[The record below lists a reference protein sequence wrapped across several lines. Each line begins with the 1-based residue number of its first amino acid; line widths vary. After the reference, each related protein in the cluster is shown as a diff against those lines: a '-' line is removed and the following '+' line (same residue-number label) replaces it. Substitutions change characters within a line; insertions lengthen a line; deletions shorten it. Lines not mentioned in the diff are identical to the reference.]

1 MRFSSIYILTL
12 LAAVSITAR
21 AEPVIE
27 KVDITSDGHIEIYGS
42 GFTAKKQ
49 AEPLYWF
56 DFTPRPKS
64 LSRVFLDLSKLNGNS
79 ITQLVEGV
87 DNKVLSFDAQV
98 GRAWGPSS
106 GLEFNSDKLY
116 VNMRRYYDFDI
127 TDPERWSSS
136 GGLNLKV
143 IRLWAGFTAP
153 NTNNIYLGYQGKEG
167 VVSGRIV
174 GEFTDKKTNWVSR
187 TAPHKSFEWV
197 NEELI
202 YKTSDI
208 NIANGV
214 FQYIQNGTFAK
225 SEGEMNRTSERPLRY
240 KMLFL
245 DQVSNYNKAKP
256 LEVFYDDIY
265 IDETYHRVVLTDSA
279 SSDKYSRAVVQIPVV
294 WRDNYIKAR
303 LRDVSKNAVYLYV
316 FNESNQS
323 NKKGVR
329 VCPKCPEPPVT
340 N

>member
-1 MRFSSIYILTL
+1 MRFSYLFFLILL
-12 LAAVSITAR
+12 SAISMAAR

-27 KVDITSDGHIEIYGS
+27 KVNITSDGHIEIYGS
-42 GFTAKKQ
+42 GFSAKKNV
-49 AEPLYWF
+49 EPLYWF
-56 DFTPRPKS
+56 DFTPRPRS
-64 LSRVFLDLSKLNGNS
+64 LSRNFLDLSKLDGKS
-79 ITQLVEGV
+79 ITQLVDGI

-98 GRAWGPSS
+98 GSAWGPSS
-106 GLEFNSDKLY
+106 GLEFNSDRLY
-116 VNMRRYYDFDI
+116 INLRRFYDFQI
-127 TDPERWSSS
+127 TDAERWSSS

-143 IRLWAGFTAP
+143 IRLWAGFSQP
-153 NTNNIYLGYQGKEG
+153 NINNIYVGYQGKEG
-167 VVSGRIV
+167 VTSGRIV
-174 GEFTDKKTNWVSR
+174 GEYTDKKTNWLGRS
-187 TAPHKSFEWV
+187 APHKGFEWV

-208 NIANGV
+208 DTANGV
-214 FQYIQNGTFAK
+214 FQYIQNGKFAN

-279 SSDKYSRAVVQIPVV
+279 SSDRYSRAVIQIPVE
-294 WRDNYIKAR
+294 WRDDYIKAR

-316 FNESNQS
+316 FDESNQS
-323 NKKGVR
+323 NKKGIR
-329 VCPKCPEPPVT
+329 VCPRCPVPPAT